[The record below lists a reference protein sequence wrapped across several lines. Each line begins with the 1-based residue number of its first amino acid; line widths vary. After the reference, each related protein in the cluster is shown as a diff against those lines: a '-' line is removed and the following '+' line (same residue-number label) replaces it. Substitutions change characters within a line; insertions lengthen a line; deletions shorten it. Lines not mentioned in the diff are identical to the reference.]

1 MPKRT
6 KYIFID
12 DADLFTIDQIN
23 LLDKINNDRSYTDPL
38 SPEDN
43 PKYQTS
49 LERFINRALSVQC
62 TMQDILN
69 LGVLAAKMKKIHSK
83 GKVTELGVGFYSQI
97 SAFCNEITGFTG
109 DYEKY
114 SFQYMKSPGFFK
126 EEPGYKIKSSTALS
140 PNSYLVLSDEQRLQL
155 LSFRDLQSQII
166 R

>member
-23 LLDKINNDRSYTDPL
+23 LPDKINNDRSYTDPL

-69 LGVLAAKMKKIHSK
+69 LGVLAAKMKKYHSLSLLLCDK
-83 GKVTELGVGFYSQI
+83 NTLAIVFLP
-97 SAFCNEITGFTG
+97 CNI
-109 DYEKY
+109 
-114 SFQYMKSPGFFK
+114 FK
-126 EEPGYKIKSSTALS
+126 LMLLHLS
-140 PNSYLVLSDEQRLQL
+140 
-155 LSFRDLQSQII
+155 
-166 R
+166 